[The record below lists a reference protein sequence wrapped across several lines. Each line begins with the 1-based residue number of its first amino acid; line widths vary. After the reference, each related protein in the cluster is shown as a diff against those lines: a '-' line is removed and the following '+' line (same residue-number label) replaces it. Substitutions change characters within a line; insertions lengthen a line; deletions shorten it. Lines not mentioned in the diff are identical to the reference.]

1 MAKNKKTETPTVDD
15 KILFDT
21 MPGSDAKTEE
31 DVKGFEVDM
40 NFDIPDDSDEIEF
53 PKEEEI
59 EEVQELTA
67 EEESSEISE
76 EETEEEVLEATDE
89 SEEATGEETILAED
103 EGDTQQP
110 EGTLPEA
117 VVESKEPMI
126 PKSRFDEVLAKQ
138 KALAKKLEEATNPIN
153 PVEGEPEY
161 DFDLKESEYQEH
173 VLNGRTADA
182 SKLRAEIRT
191 AERQSVMFEVQNR
204 MGKTVEQSTELTALQ
219 NKAAQLAESFPVLNE
234 THADFDEVKTQ
245 EVLDLRDAFMVQGFS
260 GADSLEKAAKYVV
273 GSPATVETQESQVQ
287 KKIVQKKKISNTQRK
302 MEAAEQQ
309 PPSMKGKTKIE
320 KKLDLSTLSV
330 DEFDALPPETL
341 RRMRGDFG

>member
-89 SEEATGEETILAED
+89 SQEATGEETILAED

-110 EGTLPEA
+110 EGTIPEA
-117 VVESKEPMI
+117 VAESKEPMI

-138 KALAKKLEEATNPIN
+138 KALAKKLEEATNPQE
-153 PVEGEPEY
+153 VYAETEY
-161 DFDLKESEYQEH
+161 DFNAKELEYQEH
-173 VLNGRTADA
+173 ILNGEPTKAAD
-182 SKLRAEIRT
+182 LRSEIRN
-191 AERQSVMFEVQNR
+191 AERNQMMFEVQNK
-204 MGKTVEQSTELTALQ
+204 MGQTVQQSTEMSALQ
-219 NKAAQLAESFPVLNE
+219 TKAAELATSFPVLDE
-234 THADFDEVKTQ
+234 GHATFDQVKTQ
-245 EVLDLRDAFMVQGFS
+245 EVLDLRDAFMVQGFT
-260 GADSLEKAAKYVV
+260 GADALDKAAKYVM
-273 GSPATVETQESQVQ
+273 GSPAPVVKTNPEKQ
-287 KKIVQKKKISNTQRK
+287 KIAQRQQTANTNKKL
-302 MEAAEQQ
+302 EAAESQ
-309 PPSMKGKTKIE
+309 PPTMKTGKQKVE
-320 KKLDLSTLSV
+320 KKVDLSLLSS
-330 DEFDALPPETL
+330 DEFEALPDETL